1 MPRRATV
8 FPRGTMAPRHQ
19 QWGQTMPVL
28 NALDFSSAAAAEGAL
43 KKVKQWMVRAG
54 QPVVATEFI
63 DKPKRSNSITYREAT
78 LTLASGQMITLRV
91 ISTGDIFQAVLNKS
105 VVPIKN
111 HDDMAKAVAEL
122 AALAEKNQAAFQK
135 AQARVKVALPPGLST
150 PKPKMA
156 QVLQQRV
163 AELDTQIADRKA
175 TVADLQQQLGA
186 MTDSTGAQ
194 PPELGEWERDVLRA
208 LGKTGYL
215 EDGQVS
221 SKDARDVL
229 VGLGYVDRYVEGLP
243 EDQRDNVLTD
253 KGREALAMLDSVP
266 APALP
271 ALPAGPEPMSWLG
284 FKLVNQA
291 YVDQVGPIE
300 LPSRFQVGADVFL
313 GLEQEGDRMDIP
325 AKVIG
330 ASFRAAKVHYTL
342 AVPAKSEGD
351 QPMYAVLHDVDS
363 TAVATAEDIQNSKNP
378 MLLDSLEAFKEP
390 QPEWPAMSL
399 AVAYVDARDLL
410 AADPAMLDSAA
421 NAEAVAVLRM
431 ALDVMETNY
440 PINLEAGNFDQACLQ
455 KRNADAYR
463 RSIAM
468 LDSAPVAI
476 SDAGLAQLVA
486 IAQVSAAE
494 SSEIADQDALAEL
507 LALGMVEAES
517 GLYLITGKGTNAL
530 DDAGYDS
537 LGEPYA
543 SQD

>member
-1 MPRRATV
+1 MPIT
-8 FPRGTMAPRHQ
+8 
-19 QWGQTMPVL
+19 
-28 NALDFSSAAAAEGAL
+28 NALDFSSASAAEGAL

-63 DKPKRSNSITYREAT
+63 DKPRRSNSITYREAT
-78 LTLASGQMITLRV
+78 LTLASGQLITLRV
-91 ISTGDIFQAVLNKS
+91 ISTGDIYQAVLNKS

-122 AALAEKNQAAFQK
+122 ASAAEKNQAAFQK
-135 AQARVKVALPPGLST
+135 SLARVKVSLPPGMST

-156 QVLQQRV
+156 EALQQRV
-163 AELDTQIADRKA
+163 AELDGQIAERKA

-186 MTDSTGAQ
+186 MTDSTGGASSA
-194 PPELGEWERDVLRA
+194 PELDDAARDVLRA
-208 LGKTGYL
+208 LGERGPL
-215 EDGQVS
+215 DDGDVP
-221 SKDARDVL
+221 SKSGRDVL
-229 VGLGYVDRYVEGLP
+229 EHLGYIDRYTAAGA
-243 EDQRDNVLTD
+243 NVLND

-266 APALP
+266 APS
-271 ALPAGPEPMSWLG
+271 LPAGPEPMSWLG

-291 YVDQVGPIE
+291 YVDQVGPME
-300 LPSRFQVGADVFL
+300 VPSRFQIGADVFL
-313 GLEQEGDRMDIP
+313 GLGQDGDKMDIA

-342 AVPAKSEGD
+342 AVPTEVVGD
-351 QPMYAVLHDVDS
+351 QQMYAVLHDVDS
-363 TAVATAEDIQNSKNP
+363 VSVATADDLLDNTKQP
-378 MLLDSLEAFKEP
+378 MLVDSLEAFKEP

-399 AVAYVDARDLL
+399 AVAYVDARDVLGT
-410 AADPAMLDSAA
+410 DPAMLDSAA
-421 NAEAVAVLRM
+421 NADAVAVLRM

-440 PINLEAGNFDQACLQ
+440 PINIKAGNFDQAALQ

-463 RSIAM
+463 RAIAM

-486 IAQVSAAE
+486 IAAVSAAE
-494 SSEIADQDALAEL
+494 SSEIADQEALAEL

-517 GLYLITGKGTNAL
+517 GLYLITGKGINAL

-537 LGEPYA
+537 MGEPYA
-543 SQD
+543 TSDD

>member
-1 MPRRATV
+1 
-8 FPRGTMAPRHQ
+8 
-19 QWGQTMPVL
+19 MPVT
-28 NALDFSSAAAAEGAL
+28 NALDFSSASAAEGAL

-63 DKPKRSNSITYREAT
+63 DKPRRSNSITYREAT
-78 LTLASGQMITLRV
+78 LTLASGQLITLRV
-91 ISTGDIFQAVLNKS
+91 ISSGDIYQAVLNKS

-122 AALAEKNQAAFQK
+122 ASAAEKNQAAFQK
-135 AQARVKVALPPGLST
+135 SLARVKVALPPGMST

-156 QVLQQRV
+156 EALQQRA
-163 AELDTQIADRKA
+163 AELDGQIAERKA

-186 MTDSTGAQ
+186 MTDSTGGASRA
-194 PPELGEWERDVLRA
+194 PELGEWERDVLRA
-208 LGKTGYL
+208 LGKKGYL

-229 VGLGYVDRYVEGLP
+229 VGLGYVDRYVEGMP

-253 KGREALAMLDSVP
+253 KGREALTMLDSVP
-266 APALP
+266 APAM
-271 ALPAGPEPMSWLG
+271 PAGPEPMSWLG

-291 YVDQVGPIE
+291 YVDQVGPME
-300 LPSRFQVGADVFL
+300 VPSRFQIGADVFL
-313 GLEQEGDRMDIP
+313 GLGQDGDKMDIA

-342 AVPAKSEGD
+342 AVPTEVVGD
-351 QPMYAVLHDVDS
+351 QQMYAVLHDVDS
-363 TAVATAEDIQNSKNP
+363 VSVATPED
-378 MLLDSLEAFKEP
+378 LLDSTKQQLLVDSLEAFKEP

-399 AVAYVDARDLL
+399 AAAYVDARDVVGT
-410 AADPAMLDSAA
+410 DPAMLDSAA
-421 NAEAVAVLRM
+421 NADAVAVLRM

-440 PINLEAGNFDQACLQ
+440 PINIEAGNFDQAALQ

-463 RSIAM
+463 RAIAM

-476 SDAGLAQLVA
+476 SDSGLAQLVA
-486 IAQVSAAE
+486 IAAVSAAE
-494 SSEIADQDALAEL
+494 TSEIADQEALAEL

-517 GLYLITGKGTNAL
+517 GLYLITGKGINAL

-537 LGEPYA
+537 MGEPYA
-543 SQD
+543 TGDD

>member
-1 MPRRATV
+1 
-8 FPRGTMAPRHQ
+8 
-19 QWGQTMPVL
+19 MPVL

-54 QPVVATEFI
+54 QPVVATEFVE
-63 DKPKRSNSITYREAT
+63 KAKRSNSITYREAT
-78 LTLASGQMITLRV
+78 LTLASGQLITLRV
-91 ISTGDIFQAVLNKS
+91 INTGDIFQAVLNKS

-111 HDDMAKAVAEL
+111 HDDMAKAVGEL

-156 QVLQQRV
+156 QALQQRV
-163 AELDTQIADRKA
+163 AELDTQIADRQA

-186 MTDSTGAQ
+186 MTDSTPPASQSLSGAA
-194 PPELGEWERDVLRA
+194 EDVLRA
-208 LGKTGYL
+208 LAKRGPL
-215 EDGQVS
+215 EDGDLP
-221 SKDARDVL
+221 SKVGRSELLEAGL
-229 VGLGYVDRYVEGLP
+229 VQCDDGA
-243 EDQRDNVLTD
+243 NWLTESG
-253 KGREALAMLDSVP
+253 KALADSMMDSVP
-266 APALP
+266 AQ
-271 ALPAGPEPMSWLG
+271 PAGPEPMSWLG

-300 LPSRFQVGADVFL
+300 LPSRFQIGADVFL
-313 GLEQEGDRMDIP
+313 GLEQDGNRMDIP

-330 ASFRAAKVHYTL
+330 ASMRAAKVHYTL
-342 AVPAKSEGD
+342 AVPAQSEGD
-351 QPMYAVLHDVDS
+351 QPMYAVLNDVDS
-363 TAVATAEDIQNSKNP
+363 VSVATAEDIRNSKNP

-390 QPEWPAMSL
+390 QEPHPYMTL
-399 AVAYVDARDLL
+399 ADAYLDARSVL

-421 NAEAVAVLRM
+421 NAEAVAVLRI

-440 PINLEAGNFDQACLQ
+440 PINAAEGRFDQACLQ

-463 RSIAM
+463 RAIAM
-468 LDSAPVAI
+468 LDSAPVTI

-486 IAQVSAAE
+486 IAAVSAAE
-494 SSEIADQDALAEL
+494 SEEIADQEALAEL

-537 LGEPYA
+537 FGEPYA